1 MNKNTL
7 KFYAFPNENG
17 IVNLLESRQFGFAK
31 LKLMLPFLVLFNP
44 KHEENYFSFLT
55 YDFKKF

>member
-17 IVNLLESRQFGFAK
+17 IVNLLESRQFGFAE
-31 LKLMLPFLVLFNP
+31 LKLPFLVIQS
-44 KHEENYFSFLT
+44 KT
-55 YDFKKF
+55 